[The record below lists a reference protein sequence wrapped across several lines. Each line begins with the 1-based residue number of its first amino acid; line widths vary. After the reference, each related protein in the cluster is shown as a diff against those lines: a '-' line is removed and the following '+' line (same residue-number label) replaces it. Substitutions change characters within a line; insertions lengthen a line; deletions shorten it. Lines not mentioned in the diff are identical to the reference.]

1 MNKRVIIVG
10 ALLAALAGCA
20 TAPAPNEQLK
30 LTEQAIDQARAVGA
44 ADTGSP
50 LAEALAKTAKARAD
64 MAGQHNK
71 AARMALEQAELDA
84 RLAEANELARKSREQ
99 LAQVNARIQRLH
111 KQLGDVQ

>member
-1 MNKRVIIVG
+1 VNKLIIFAG
-10 ALLAALAGCA
+10 ALLALAGCA
-20 TAPAPNEQLK
+20 TAPAPDEQLR

-44 ADTGSP
+44 ADTTSP
-50 LAEALAKTAKARAD
+50 LTEALSKTAQARAE
-64 MAGQHNK
+64 MASGHNK